1 MMRFPPFGGS
11 EATTR
16 GGVAPKV
23 QTTSAK
29 NAENGLLWAR
39 WTAFWAKQCRTCA
52 SFARE
57 PLNIRVSP
65 LMRTST
71 PRHAPGRRCP
81 RPYHRVNVRIIGPT
95 CASKGPSHHLL
106 GPGAQQV
113 ARTRISGPPG
123 GARGAGG
130 GQAATATNRSNFA
143 CNAPINL
150 SHIEIT
156 SLQFQRF
163 RAPQGTSSGELHA
176 TFGGCHP

>member
-1 MMRFPPFGGS
+1 MPHLDTAHVTSCRSPSTHAHRSQAVQSLRHSPHRHRWGFCTIRSPLAACRRRVVVLMTPFPPFGGS

-23 QTTSAK
+23 QTTSVK

-81 RPYHRVNVRIIGPT
+81 RPYHRVNVRVIEPT
-95 CASKGPSHHLL
+95 CASKGPSHHLS

-113 ARTRISGPPG
+113 ARTRISG
-123 GARGAGG
+123 
-130 GQAATATNRSNFA
+130 
-143 CNAPINL
+143 
-150 SHIEIT
+150 
-156 SLQFQRF
+156 QR
-163 RAPQGTSSGELHA
+163 AQ
-176 TFGGCHP
+176 